1 MKYIKEKKIF
11 ESPIESIIE
20 ETKRSLSE
28 IFNFDKKDKIESRI
42 SANRNIIHFT
52 FNIENG
58 KYSVIVTLHDEEYNF
73 RKNPIDYLGIGLIIL
88 KSSDHYVDRFS
99 SKRLTYINTPF
110 PNIFGRLSEFI
121 EEALIDKSRKEKRER
136 IYNEFFNTI
145 TEDFLKDIFD
155 DLSDIVGDLKIK
167 KLDQSYY
174 ISSKT
179 DVGLGLNNLNS
190 WLPITK
196 ISTEV
201 LNELYLISE
210 RLKKFNCN
218 LHYRAN
224 SGYEDKLQLEVY
236 PNEIE
241 ESEDDYDV

>member
-28 IFNFDKKDKIESRI
+28 IFNFDKTDKIESRI

-88 KSSDHYVDRFS
+88 NSNKAHYIDRFS
-99 SKRLTYINTPF
+99 GKRLTHIDD
-110 PNIFGRLSEFI
+110 IFIRLSEFI
-121 EEALIDKSRKEKRER
+121 EEALIDKSRKEKRDR
-136 IYNEFFNTI
+136 IYNDFFITI

-167 KLDQSYY
+167 KLDRSYY